1 MPNLTT
7 STDVDTFMGSADQAA
22 MRTNLSLGTAAVAD
36 TTDFATAAQGGLA
49 DSAVQPGDLGTA
61 AYSDTTAFATAA
73 QGTLADSSIQGST
86 GSNNNHLVRADG
98 TGGKTVKATG
108 IHVDNSDNITG
119 VESVGAK
126 SSTGLVLK
134 TSAGTTVATFGNGGA
149 VAALPSS
156 TSIGTVTSTEIGYLS
171 GVTSAIQTQINS
183 KASSSAAIT
192 IAGNSTALG
201 GSVTQDQITGLS
213 TTGIV
218 KRTASNTLE
227 IAASGTD
234 YAPATS
240 GTSIL
245 KGSGTGGFSNAS
257 AGTDYAPATS
267 GTSILKGSGTGGFS
281 NASAGTDY
289 CAATSGS
296 GILKASSG
304 NTATASAGID
314 YVAPGAATSSGLTMA
329 TARLLGRTTA
339 STGALEEISIG
350 SGLSLSAGSLSA
362 TGSGGG
368 KILQVVQA
376 TLTTTANVT
385 GTTFGSVFTASITP
399 SASTS
404 KVLVIVDLSVGQA
417 ASNFVNI
424 RLTRSSSTLL
434 QGDSAGSRTR
444 VTTQANPGGAGVMAA
459 AGLNY
464 LDSPASTSSL
474 TYAIEIASHT
484 TGAVYLNRSGTDT
497 DSAGFS
503 RGASTITLL
512 EVAA

>member
-1 MPNLTT
+1 MADLTT

-22 MRTNLSLGTAAVAD
+22 MRTNLGLGTAAVANS
-36 TTDFATAAQGGLA
+36 TDFATAAQGALA
-49 DSAVQPGDLGTA
+49 DTA
-61 AYSDTTAFATAA
+61 
-73 QGTLADSSIQGST
+73 IQGST

-108 IHVDNSDNITG
+108 IHVDNADNLTG

-126 SSTGLVLK
+126 SSTGLVIK
-134 TSAGTTVATFGNGGA
+134 TSAGATVATFGNGGV

-171 GVTSAIQTQINS
+171 GVTSAIQAQING

-213 TTGIV
+213 TTGLV
-218 KRTASNTLE
+218 KRTASNTLA
-227 IAASGTD
+227 IASSGSD

-245 KGSGTGGFSNAS
+245 KGSGTGGFSNA
-257 AGTDYAPATS
+257 A
-267 GTSILKGSGTGGFS
+267 
-281 NASAGTDY
+281 AGTDY

-296 GILKASSG
+296 GILKASGG
-304 NTATASAGID
+304 NTTAASAGTD

-339 STGALEEISIG
+339 SSGALEEISIG

-399 SASTS
+399 SVNTS
-404 KVLVIVDLSVGQA
+404 KVLVMAFLSIGGA
-417 ASNFVNI
+417 TSNFVNV
-424 RLTRSSSTLL
+424 RLTKSGTTLI
-434 QGDSAGSRTR
+434 QGDAAGNRTR
-444 VTTQANPGGAGVMAA
+444 VTTQTTPSNVGTMTSAVI
-459 AGLNY
+459 NY
-464 LDSPASTSSL
+464 LDSPASTSAQ
-474 TYAIEIASHT
+474 TYAIEIASHS

-497 DSAGFS
+497 DGVTFS
-503 RGASTITLL
+503 RGSSTIILM

>member
-1 MPNLTT
+1 MADLTT

-22 MRTNLSLGTAAVAD
+22 MRTNLGLGTAAVAD
-36 TTDFATAAQGGLA
+36 STDFATAAQGALA
-49 DSAVQPGDLGTA
+49 DTA
-61 AYSDTTAFATAA
+61 
-73 QGTLADSSIQGST
+73 IQGST

-98 TGGKTVKATG
+98 TGGKTVKASG
-108 IHVDNSDNITG
+108 IHVDNADNLTG

-126 SSTGLVLK
+126 SSTGLVIK
-134 TSAGTTVATFGNGGA
+134 TSAGATVATFGNGGA

-171 GVTSAIQTQINS
+171 GVTSAIQTQING

-213 TTGIV
+213 TTGLV
-218 KRTASNTLE
+218 KRTASNTLA
-227 IAASGTD
+227 IASSGSD

-245 KGSGTGGFSNAS
+245 KGSGSGGFSSAS
-257 AGTDYAPATS
+257 AGT
-267 GTSILKGSGTGGFS
+267 
-281 NASAGTDY
+281 
-289 CAATSGS
+289 
-296 GILKASSG
+296 
-304 NTATASAGID
+304 D

-339 STGALEEISIG
+339 SSGALEEISIG

-385 GTTFGSVFTASITP
+385 GSTFGSVFTASITP
-399 SASTS
+399 SSATS
-404 KVLVIVDLSVGQA
+404 KILVMASLSIGNAV
-417 ASNFVNI
+417 SNFINF
-424 RLTRSSSTLL
+424 RLTRSGTTLI
-434 QGDSAGSRTR
+434 QGDTAGSRTR
-444 VTTQANPGGAGVMAA
+444 VTTQSCAFSVGAMNAIPI
-459 AGLNY
+459 NY
-464 LDSPASTSSL
+464 LDSPASTSAL
-474 TYAIEIASHT
+474 TYAIEIASHS

-497 DSAGFS
+497 DGVTFS
-503 RGASTITLL
+503 RGSSTITLM

>member
-1 MPNLTT
+1 MPIGTITNGEA
-7 STDVDTFMGSADQAA
+7 GSSV
-22 MRTNLSLGTAAVAD
+22 RTKLNSVIGAVNNLGTAANSA
-36 TTDFATAAQGGLA
+36 TTDFATAAQGALA
-49 DSAVQPGDLGTA
+49 DTA
-61 AYSDTTAFATAA
+61 
-73 QGTLADSSIQGST
+73 IQGST

-98 TGGKTVKATG
+98 TGGKTVKASG
-108 IHVDNSDNITG
+108 IHVDNADNLTG

-126 SSTGLVLK
+126 SSTGLVIK
-134 TSAGTTVATFGNGGA
+134 TSAGATVATFGNGGV
-149 VAALPSS
+149 VADLPSS

-171 GVTSAIQTQINS
+171 GVTSLIQTQING

-192 IAGNSTALG
+192 IAGTSTALG
-201 GSVTQDQITGLS
+201 GAITQDQITGLS
-213 TTGIV
+213 TTGLI
-218 KRTASNTLE
+218 KRTASNTLA
-227 IAASGTD
+227 IASSGSD

-240 GTSIL
+240 GSDIL
-245 KGSGTGGFSNAS
+245 KGSGSGGFSSAS
-257 AGTDYAPATS
+257 AGT
-267 GTSILKGSGTGGFS
+267 
-281 NASAGTDY
+281 
-289 CAATSGS
+289 
-296 GILKASSG
+296 
-304 NTATASAGID
+304 D

-339 STGALEEISIG
+339 SSGALEEISIG

-376 TLTTTANVT
+376 TKTDTASVT

-404 KVLVIVDLSVGQA
+404 KVLVLVALSVGQA
-417 ASNFVNI
+417 ASNFVNL

-434 QGDSAGSRTR
+434 QGDTAGSRTR

-503 RGASTITLL
+503 RGASTIILL
-512 EVAA
+512 EVGA

>member
-1 MPNLTT
+1 MADLTT

-22 MRTNLSLGTAAVAD
+22 MRTNLGLGTAAVAD
-36 TTDFATAAQGGLA
+36 STDFATAAQGGLA

-61 AYSDTTAFATAA
+61 AYSNTTAFATAA

-108 IHVDNSDNITG
+108 IHVDNSDNVTG

-134 TSAGTTVATFGNGGA
+134 TSAGATVATFGNGGA

-171 GVTSAIQTQINS
+171 GVTSAIQTQI
-183 KASSSAAIT
+183 
-192 IAGNSTALG
+192 
-201 GSVTQDQITGLS
+201 
-213 TTGIV
+213 
-218 KRTASNTLE
+218 
-227 IAASGTD
+227 SGK
-234 YAPATS
+234 APATS

-245 KGSGTGGFSNAS
+245 KGSGTGGFSNA
-257 AGTDYAPATS
+257 A
-267 GTSILKGSGTGGFS
+267 
-281 NASAGTDY
+281 AGTDY

-304 NTATASAGID
+304 NTATASAGTD

-350 SGLSLSAGSLSA
+350 SGLSLSAGSLSS
-362 TGSGGG
+362 TVTSG

-399 SASTS
+399 SVNTS
-404 KVLVIVDLSVGQA
+404 KVLVMAFLSVGA
-417 ASNFVNI
+417 ATSNFVNV
-424 RLTRSSSTLL
+424 RLTRASSTLL
-434 QGDSAGSRTR
+434 QGDAAGSRTR
-444 VTTQANPGGAGVMAA
+444 VTTQANPGNAGVMVAT
-459 AGLNY
+459 GLNY
-464 LDSPASTSSL
+464 LDSPASTSAQ

-503 RGASTITLL
+503 RGASTIILM